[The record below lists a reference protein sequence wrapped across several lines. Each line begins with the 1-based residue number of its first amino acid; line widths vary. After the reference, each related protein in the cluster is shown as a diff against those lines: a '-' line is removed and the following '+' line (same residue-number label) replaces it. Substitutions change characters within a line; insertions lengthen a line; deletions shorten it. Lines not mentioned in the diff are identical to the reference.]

1 MVIRARYDIIYKKGW
16 QAVSTNSNSISVL
29 SGGSNARI
37 QRVCRL
43 LTQQE
48 IAAMV
53 GVTQKDVEL
62 FEDNQYIQPTTQAK
76 LVQIYKLIKE
86 IPNHRFC

>member
-1 MVIRARYDIIYKKGW
+1 VGID
-16 QAVSTNSNSISVL
+16 STATGVL
-29 SGGSNARI
+29 SSGSYARI

-48 IAAMV
+48 IAAMA
-53 GVTQKDVEL
+53 GVAQKDVEL
-62 FEDNQYIQPTTQAK
+62 FENNQYVQPATQMK

-86 IPNHRFC
+86 MPNHRFC

>member
-1 MVIRARYDIIYKKGW
+1 MSID
-16 QAVSTNSNSISVL
+16 SNSTGVL
-29 SGGSNARI
+29 PGGSYARI

-62 FEDNQYIQPTTQAK
+62 FENNQYIQPATQTK

-86 IPNHRFC
+86 MPNHRFC